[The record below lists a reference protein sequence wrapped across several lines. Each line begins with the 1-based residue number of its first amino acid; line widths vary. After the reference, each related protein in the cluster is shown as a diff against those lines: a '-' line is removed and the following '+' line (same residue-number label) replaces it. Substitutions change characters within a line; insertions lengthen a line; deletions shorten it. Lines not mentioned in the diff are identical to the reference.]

1 MKSSYYYVNTWPRYI
16 VCVRCLKNVSNV
28 VKFNIFDML
37 SAIALPTILLQLNQ
51 IWLWNWALQLFTV
64 GRNIYKPGHL
74 NAWLWFRE
82 RSWRCESL
90 KSSRYNV
97 MSPLDPISC
106 VCYFRNVIRF
116 KKKEIINVCSWGELL
131 ARELSVGRHKIARGE
146 RVFLKF
152 CSLLGE
158 QLRQTA
164 GC

>member
-1 MKSSYYYVNTWPRYI
+1 MSTWRRYI
-16 VCVRCLKNVSNV
+16 LCVRCLKNVSNV

-37 SAIALPTILLQLNQ
+37 SAIALPTILQQLNQ
-51 IWLWNWALQLFTV
+51 IGLWNWALQLFTV

-82 RSWRCESL
+82 RFESL
-90 KSSRYNV
+90 KSLRYNA
-97 MSPLDPISC
+97 MSPRDFISR
-106 VCYFRNVIRF
+106 VCYFRNVVRF

-131 ARELSVGRHKIARGE
+131 ARELSVERHKKARNEG
-146 RVFLKF
+146 VFLKF
-152 CSLLGE
+152 CVPMVK